1 MHMKTKL
8 YLFCIALL
16 APLIA
21 YGGCRIERKTMPC
34 KLLKTISEREYSICL
49 PASYSE
55 TDNRTY
61 PVLYLLHG
69 GGTHHT
75 EWEENGRLQTV
86 VDSLVAQGCMEE
98 MIIICPEANK
108 NNMIWFNA
116 PHWKYEDYFFQELMP
131 YMEQHYKIK
140 AEKRYRGVA
149 GFSMG
154 GGASVVYGIHH
165 PELFTMVFD
174 MSGYLRRQPMEFL
187 KNDPSAEWRQ
197 QLVEN
202 CNPIPVILKAT
213 KEQVENWK
221 TVRWFVDC
229 GDKDFTLEANMD
241 LVKAFRQ
248 QGIDYEMRVRAG
260 AHDWGYWHTSLK
272 MALVY
277 FSWCICK

>member
-187 KNDPSAEWRQ
+187 KTT
-197 QLVEN
+197 
-202 CNPIPVILKAT
+202 PVRNG
-213 KEQVENWK
+213 VSNW
-221 TVRWFVDC
+221 
-229 GDKDFTLEANMD
+229 
-241 LVKAFRQ
+241 
-248 QGIDYEMRVRAG
+248 
-260 AHDWGYWHTSLK
+260 
-272 MALVY
+272 
-277 FSWCICK
+277 